1 MTNFNDFCKWA
12 VTQKRASEMLGV
24 SEATVSRWANAGR
37 VTTVAA
43 AKRVEE
49 ASHGLYRWH
58 DMLVA
63 QDEQDA
69 AA

>member
-37 VTTVAA
+37 VSTVSA
-43 AKRVEE
+43 AKKVESV
-49 ASHGLYRWH
+49 SHGLFRWH
-58 DMLVA
+58 DMLEPVEVEA
-63 QDEQDA
+63 NA
-69 AA
+69 A